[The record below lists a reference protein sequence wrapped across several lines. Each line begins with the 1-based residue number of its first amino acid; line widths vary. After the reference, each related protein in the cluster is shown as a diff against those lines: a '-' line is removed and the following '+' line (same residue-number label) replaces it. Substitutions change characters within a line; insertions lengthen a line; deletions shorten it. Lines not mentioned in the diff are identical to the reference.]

1 MAAFEKDSEGLLQ
14 GNSRSSESNS
24 EKQEAGSEVGALNS
38 PFTGCVKTIRFFR
51 GKDEEEN
58 DVFCSIV

>member
-38 PFTGCVKTIRFFR
+38 PFTGCVKIMRFFR